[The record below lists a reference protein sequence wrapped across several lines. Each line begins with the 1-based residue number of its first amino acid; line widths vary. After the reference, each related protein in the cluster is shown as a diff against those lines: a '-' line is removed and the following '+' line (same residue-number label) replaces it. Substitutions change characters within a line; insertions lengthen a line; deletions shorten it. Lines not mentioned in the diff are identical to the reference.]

1 VAANLFAYQYLK
13 LGKLVGMPVPGTC
26 YFAAWEP
33 LQDGQTRWGTVSM
46 GVRMMDG
53 SGRYLENYQTE
64 PDIKLM
70 NEYDKVN
77 KAKDQQLEVAIGELM
92 KEVK

>member
-1 VAANLFAYQYLK
+1 
-13 LGKLVGMPVPGTC
+13 
-26 YFAAWEP
+26 
-33 LQDGQTRWGTVSM
+33 M

-77 KAKDQQLEVAIGELM
+77 KGKDQQLEVAIGELI

>member
-1 VAANLFAYQYLK
+1 
-13 LGKLVGMPVPGTC
+13 
-26 YFAAWEP
+26 
-33 LQDGQTRWGTVSM
+33 M

-70 NEYDKVN
+70 NSYEQVRKG
-77 KAKDQQLEVAIGELM
+77 KDQQLEAAVAELL